1 MDIITQWVAIF
12 HFLVVFNNKDFFQTN
27 LYNLM
32 IIAEN
37 CYLIFD
43 FCFPLQSIFTFLIK
57 REKRVTYK
65 ERIGTFCL
73 LTMAKNLFFS

>member
-43 FCFPLQSIFTFLIK
+43 FPIFVF
-57 REKRVTYK
+57 RS
-65 ERIGTFCL
+65 
-73 LTMAKNLFFS
+73 NLFSLS